1 MKSIKEFSESLRGG
15 VSKANLMDVKF
26 YPCSKMMEKS
36 PWREGLE
43 FLTFK
48 CESAD
53 LPGKTFET
61 QKTKE
66 YVIERQTPLGVSF
79 SDLNLNF
86 ICSTSMIERR
96 FFDEWME
103 ICLGTQTKRASYY
116 KDIIS
121 PKIEVTLY
129 AGQSN
134 IKSCLFKFINTFPL
148 SISSQAVGW
157 EKNEVLRMTVNFSYE
172 KWEVEYFEISK

>member
-15 VSKANLMDVKF
+15 LSKTNLMDVKF
-26 YPCSKMMEKS
+26 YPCPKMDKS
-36 PWREGLE
+36 PWNVNLE

-61 QKTKE
+61 QKIKE
-66 YVIERQTPLGVSF
+66 YVIERQTPLGVAF

-86 ICSTSMIERR
+86 ICSASMIERR

-129 AGQSN
+129 TGQSN
-134 IKSCLFKFINTFPL
+134 IKSCSFAFKNIYPL
-148 SISSQAVGW
+148 SISSQALNW
-157 EKNEVLRMTVNFSYE
+157 NDNSVLRMTVNFSYE
-172 KWEVEYFEISK
+172 KWEVEYFEIPK